1 MVLSFINDLGGLNLS
16 ISGMAHFGLH
26 AQPAPEVSG
35 TSALSKPGGR
45 EEVKMLRYH
54 GVVHRVYIYTY
65 IHGIMKYSG
74 ILLWYVYIKY
84 VSPRIY
90 TIWSRYLGRSQ
101 GPCWLP
107 QK

>member
-45 EEVKMLRYH
+45 EEVKTLRYH

-65 IHGIMKYSG
+65 IHTWDNEIFWDIIM
-74 ILLWYVYIKY
+74 VC
-84 VSPRIY
+84 IY
-90 TIWSRYLGRSQ
+90 KICIAKNLYYLV
-101 GPCWLP
+101 
-107 QK
+107 